1 MDGGKYSS
9 PGFRLP
15 DELFLPLIFPFQN
28 CQFMKILPL
37 LLCAGIAFVSCK
49 QNTPAAPQAESVTTS
64 DTQLPADFNAFY
76 TKFHT
81 DSLYQMAHIPWP
93 LQGDTS
99 EQVDSTHYQKKNIY
113 WEKEKWIMH
122 HPVDYGS
129 GDYKR
134 QVQLLGDDIVIEYIT
149 ITAGGYGIE
158 RRFAKQPDG
167 EWNLIFYSDMQERG
181 K

>member
-1 MDGGKYSS
+1 
-9 PGFRLP
+9 
-15 DELFLPLIFPFQN
+15 
-28 CQFMKILPL
+28 MKFFPL
-37 LLCAGIAFVSCK
+37 LFCAFAVIASCK
-49 QNTPAAPQAESVTTS
+49 QNTPAAPQVESVATS

-76 TKFHT
+76 EKFHT

-93 LQGDTS
+93 LQGDRA
-99 EQVDSTHYQKKNIY
+99 EQVDNTHYQKKSVN
-113 WEKEKWIMH
+113 WERDSWIMH
-122 HPVDYGS
+122 RTVDYSS

-134 QVQLLGDDIVIEYIT
+134 QVQLLGDGIVIEFIT

>member
-1 MDGGKYSS
+1 
-9 PGFRLP
+9 
-15 DELFLPLIFPFQN
+15 
-28 CQFMKILPL
+28 MKFFPL
-37 LLCAGIAFVSCK
+37 LFSALAVFLSCK
-49 QNTPAAPQAESVTTS
+49 QNTPAAPQVESVTTS

-76 TKFHT
+76 EKFHK
-81 DSLYQMAHIPWP
+81 DSVYQMAHISWP
-93 LQGDTS
+93 LQGDTA

-113 WEKEKWIMH
+113 WEQASWIMH
-122 HPVDYGS
+122 RTVDYSS

-134 QVQLLGDDIVIEYIT
+134 QVQALGDGIVIEFIT

-167 EWNLIFYSDMQERG
+167 EWNMIFYSDMQERG

>member
-1 MDGGKYSS
+1 
-9 PGFRLP
+9 
-15 DELFLPLIFPFQN
+15 
-28 CQFMKILPL
+28 MKFFPL
-37 LLCAGIAFVSCK
+37 LFCAFALFVSCK
-49 QNTPAAPQAESVTTS
+49 QNKSAAPQVESVTTS

-76 TKFHT
+76 EKFHT

-93 LQGDTS
+93 LQGDTA
-99 EQVDSTHYQKKNIY
+99 EQVDSTHYQKKTIN
-113 WEKEKWIMH
+113 WEKDSWIMH
-122 HPVDYGS
+122 RTVDYSS

-134 QVQLLGDDIVIEYIT
+134 QVQMLGDGIVIEFIT

-167 EWNLIFYSDMQERG
+167 EWNMIFYSDMQERG